1 MAYRLLA
8 LDLDGTLLRIDGSID
23 PRDLAAIEELRAA
36 GVVVT
41 IVTGRMRSG
50 SVTAARTCGIDGAIA
65 CVEGS
70 HLTEVE
76 SGQTLAHHAMEPA
89 VTRALRGA
97 FRAAELATFVFDAD
111 VIHHDALGEPF
122 AHYISVWSPRR
133 RVVEQDEAWACE
145 PLAAVAIGAPDRV
158 AAARAEL
165 VASPH
170 RGGIFSVSFEV
181 KQCPGQH
188 AILVRAAGPSKGT
201 ALTELCRISGCSVD
215 QAVCVGDWI
224 NDVPMF
230 QVAARSFAMAGAPEA
245 VRDAATDV
253 VGAQAGTGGGIAEA
267 IRRAWG

>member
-8 LDLDGTLLRIDGSID
+8 LDLDGTLLRADGSID

-41 IVTGRMRSG
+41 IATGRMRSG
-50 SVTAARTCGIDGAIA
+50 SVAAARTCGIAGAIA

-76 SGQTLAHHAMEPA
+76 SGQTLAHHAMPA
-89 VTRALRGA
+89 EVTEALRSE

-111 VIHHDALGEPF
+111 IIHHDALGEPF

-133 RVVEQDEAWACE
+133 RVVEHDQAWDCQ

-158 AAARAEL
+158 AAARAQL
-165 VASPH
+165 AAGHHQARVFA
-170 RGGIFSVSFEV
+170 VSFEV

-201 ALTELCRISGCSVD
+201 ALAELCRLSGCTVN

-230 QVAARSFAMAGAPEA
+230 EVAGRSFAMAGAPA
-245 VRDAATDV
+245 TVREAATDV
-253 VGAQAGTGGGIAEA
+253 VAAQAGTGGGIAEA
-267 IRRAWG
+267 VRRAWG